1 MDMMELR
8 GDCDGDHIMYF
19 VFDGKMINNRH
30 ICLKNFQQLI
40 KHLLFYIPY
49 KIVNFD

>member
-1 MDMMELR
+1 MTLWYIMDMMELR

-19 VFDGKMINNRH
+19 VFDGKMI
-30 ICLKNFQQLI
+30 KNFQQLI
-40 KHLLFYIPY
+40 KHWLFYIPY